1 MKIILFSVL
10 IFAMIG
16 LMLPNAFSATSTFD
30 EGEEKIILEKNID
43 VNLVLIGD
51 SWLSSQVTAIKKD
64 LVETYEPI
72 YLLTNKKVGIQYNF
86 EYNFL
91 EVTEED
97 SKKLFEKIEEYSSLQ
112 GLNGPIEWWLY
123 TYQGI
128 PFEDQDEVVEN
139 ELLYAYN
146 AEYVEE
152 QIYEIIIKDDSNL
165 SSNDNINLV
174 FLDSSDYFQ
183 WDFWKNYFVVQKDS
197 STDMSFQKIGLT
209 GFGGNYNF
217 YYFDLYAMP
226 WLELD
231 FEGLFDS
238 DDPIDWFYHPVGMGN
253 LHDCTDASCF
263 SKIITEDVNSAIH
276 HIATPSFVYPVDY
289 YPNYL
294 VDLVVYNAPM
304 GSSTGITKS
313 TISYFVDEDKVISEL
328 NKLYP
333 FANFEMNISTE
344 RRDTRGI
351 SLEFKDAI
359 KNMKQKSLENP
370 FIDYSYSAL
379 NSEKIKPHL
388 IEWAQERIASKNIE
402 NTKTIPV
409 ILVAHDSSR
418 DLFIDDYGI
427 TGYAPG
433 MPEDDT
439 ISCCAF
445 AVMHEDEVWKNKMS
459 GTDLVIHEVGH
470 TLGLAHPF
478 QTAMGEHYEFTQN
491 TFWDNYASPM
501 TYGSVPNGCGFLF
514 YLLHPD
520 EICGLA
526 DRSFTVFETNAIT
539 NMAVASLIKKTNQ
552 NIEEINEM
560 ESSKIDNS
568 KLKSIENG
576 LSNAESN
583 FNAGQILQKNGAID
597 NAKTAYF
604 DSKEI
609 LGERVISTEIIQP
622 DSKFGETVVS
632 KTCLEYDKYSIMSLN
647 VSGMISNEIFSKGQP
662 VYIHV
667 TGTNGNYD
675 QKIKI
680 ISKSSGVFNSDYI
693 FSSEIESGSY
703 QIQFEHMDEKS
714 TIHTLE
720 ISEKCGHVEPEIF
733 KKSETAIPDWIKNNA
748 EWWAEGQIDDNSFVQ
763 GIQFM
768 IKENIIL
775 IPNLPESSSET
786 AESVP
791 AWVKNNAEWWAE
803 GQIDDNSFVKG
814 IEYLVKVGIIQVS

>member
-1 MKIILFSVL
+1 
-10 IFAMIG
+10 MIG
-16 LMLPNAFSATSTFD
+16 LMVPNAFSATSTFD

-51 SWLSSQVTAIKKD
+51 SWLSSQVSAIKKD

-72 YLLTNKKVGIQYNF
+72 YLPTKKKVGIKYNF

-91 EVTEED
+91 AVTEED
-97 SKKLFEKIEEYSSLQ
+97 SKKLFDKIEENSSLQ
-112 GLNGPIEWWLY
+112 GLNGPIAWWLY

-128 PFEDQDEVVEN
+128 SFEDQDEVVEK
-139 ELLYAYN
+139 ELLLQYN
-146 AEYVEE
+146 AEHVEK
-152 QIYEIIIKDDSNL
+152 QIYELIIKDDSNL

-174 FLDSSDYFQ
+174 FLSSSEDYFP
-183 WDFWKNYFVVQKDS
+183 WAFWKNYFVEQKDS

-209 GFGGNYNF
+209 GYGGNYNF

-226 WLELD
+226 WLEFD
-231 FEGLFDS
+231 FDGWLDS
-238 DDPIDWFYHPVGMGN
+238 DDPIDWFYYPVGMAN

-294 VDLVVYNAPM
+294 IDLVVYNAPM

-333 FANFEMNISTE
+333 FANFEMDISTE

-359 KNMKQKSLENP
+359 KSMEHKSLENP
-370 FIDYSYSAL
+370 FADYSYSAL

-388 IEWAQERIASKNIE
+388 IEWAQERITTKNIE

-409 ILVAHDSSR
+409 ILVSHTSSR
-418 DLFIDDYGI
+418 DLFIDDYGT

-445 AVMHEDEVWKNKMS
+445 AVMHEDQVWKNKMS

-478 QTAMGEHYEFTQN
+478 QTAMGEHYEFTEN
-491 TFWDNYASPM
+491 NFWNNYASPM
-501 TYGSVPNGCGFLF
+501 TYGSVQNGCGWLF
-514 YLLHPD
+514 HQLHSD
-520 EICGLA
+520 EICGFA
-526 DRSFTVFETNAIT
+526 DSSFTVFESNAIT

-568 KLKSIENG
+568 KLKSIEND
-576 LSNAESN
+576 LSNAESS

-597 NAKTAYF
+597 NAKAAYF

-609 LGERVISTEIIQP
+609 LGERVISTEIIQS
-622 DSKFGETVVS
+622 DSKFGETAVS

-667 TGTNGNYD
+667 TGADGNYD

-680 ISKSSGVFNSDYI
+680 ISKSSGGFNSDYI

-714 TIHTLE
+714 IIHTLE
-720 ISEKCGHVEPEIF
+720 ILEKCGHVEPEIF

-748 EWWAEGQIDDNSFVQ
+748 GWWAEGQIDDNSFVQ

-768 IKENIIL
+768 IKENIIS

-791 AWVKNNAEWWAE
+791 AWVKNNAGWWAE

-814 IEYLVKVGIIQVS
+814 IEYLVKVGIIQVT

>member
-1 MKIILFSVL
+1 
-10 IFAMIG
+10 MIG
-16 LMLPNAFSATSTFD
+16 LMVPNAFSATTTFD

-72 YLLTNKKVGIQYNF
+72 YLLTNKKVGIKYNF

-91 EVTEED
+91 AVTEED
-97 SKKLFEKIEEYSSLQ
+97 SKKLFENIGEGLPQE
-112 GLNGPIEWWLY
+112 LNGPIAWWLY

-128 PFEDQDEVVEN
+128 PFDAHNEAVEQ
-139 ELLYAYN
+139 ELLWQYD
-146 AEYVEE
+146 AEHVEK
-152 QIYEIIIKDDSNL
+152 QIYELIIKDDSNL

-174 FLDSSDYFQ
+174 FLSSSEDYFP
-183 WDFWKNYFVVQKDS
+183 WKLWKNYFIVQKDS

-209 GFGGNYNF
+209 GYGGNYNF

-226 WLELD
+226 WIELD
-231 FEGLFDS
+231 LEGLFDS
-238 DDPIDWFYHPVGMGN
+238 DDPIDWFYYPVGMGN

-263 SKIITEDVNSAIH
+263 SEIIVEDVNSAIH
-276 HIATPSFVYPVDY
+276 HIATPSLVYPVDY

-294 VDLVVYNAPM
+294 IDLVVYNAPM

-333 FANFEMNISTE
+333 FANFEMDISTE

-359 KNMKQKSLENP
+359 KSMQYEILETP
-370 FIDYSYSAL
+370 FTDYSYSAL

-409 ILVAHDSSR
+409 ILVTHNSSR
-418 DLFIDDYGI
+418 DLFIDDYGT

-445 AVMHEDEVWKNKMS
+445 AVIHEDQVWKNKLS

-478 QTAMGEHYEFTQN
+478 QTAIGEHYEFTEN
-491 TFWDNYASPM
+491 DFWNNYASPM
-501 TYGSVPNGCGFLF
+501 TYGSVHHGCGILF
-514 YLLHPD
+514 DILHPD

-552 NIEEINEM
+552 NIDDM
-560 ESSKIDNS
+560 EPSEIDNS
-568 KLKSIENG
+568 KLKSIQNN
-576 LSNAESN
+576 LSNAVSS
-583 FNAGQILQKNGAID
+583 FNTGKILQKNGAID
-597 NAKTAYF
+597 NAKIAYF
-604 DSKEI
+604 DSKEM
-609 LGERVISTEIIQP
+609 LGERVIITEFIQP
-622 DSKFGETVVS
+622 DSKFGETKIS

-662 VYIHV
+662 IYIHV
-667 TGTNGNYD
+667 TETDGNYD
-675 QKIKI
+675 QTIKI
-680 ISKSSGVFNSDYI
+680 ISKSSGGFNSDYI

-733 KKSETAIPDWIKNNA
+733 KKSETAIPEWIKNNA
-748 EWWAEGQIDDNSFVQ
+748 GWWAEGQIDDNSFVQ

-768 IKENIIL
+768 IKQNIIS

-791 AWVKNNAEWWAE
+791 AWVKNNAGWWAE
-803 GQIDDNSFVKG
+803 GQIDDNSFVQG
-814 IEYLVKVGIIQVS
+814 IEYLVKVGIIQVT